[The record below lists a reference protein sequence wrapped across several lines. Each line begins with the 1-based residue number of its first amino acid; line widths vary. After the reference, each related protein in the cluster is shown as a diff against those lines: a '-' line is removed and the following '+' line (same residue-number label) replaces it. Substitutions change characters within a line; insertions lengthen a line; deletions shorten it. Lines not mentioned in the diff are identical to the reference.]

1 VAGIEDSSLAVVMG
15 QAASPED
22 TNSPLLGFAC
32 HDGRESLVLG
42 LRADGTIA
50 HVSEVPSGLEC
61 GCTCPG
67 CGARLVARK
76 GAKQDHHF
84 GHVGAEDGTPCR
96 TGPETALHRFAKEVL
111 ERRLKLTLPRLEI
124 GVGRERWVGYEGGS
138 YGFDGAVL
146 EHKLGEI
153 VPDVIVRKGRRDLL
167 VEFAVTHPCEET
179 KLARIAR
186 MDVSAIEVDLS
197 RVPRDID
204 REGIENAILDAAP
217 RRWLHNPK
225 LREGVA
231 KLEAL
236 RNQRERRLRQ
246 AYERAC
252 REVATMRTVCLPY
265 DRIVADGLERAVG
278 IEVAGLGC
286 FSVPPRD
293 WQSLALSAALDMAAS
308 GGSRII
314 QLHDAL
320 KRIKDRKWL
329 HRRYGRTSDEE
340 AEILRGCEVP
350 YASPAEALTQWA
362 FALSRMGILLPV
374 AGGERWTLWHEVVET
389 VRASRL
395 QRGVSRT

>member
-1 VAGIEDSSLAVVMG
+1 MG
-15 QAASPED
+15 QAASQA
-22 TNSPLLGFAC
+22 NANAPLSGFAC

-42 LRADGTIA
+42 LREDGTIA

-84 GHVGAEDGTPCR
+84 GHAGAEDGTPCR

-111 ERRLKLTLPRLEI
+111 ERRLELTLPRLELDD
-124 GVGRERWVGYEGGS
+124 GREKWVGYEGGS

-146 EHKLGEI
+146 EHRLGEI

-204 REGIENAILDAAP
+204 RVGIENAILDAAP

-236 RNQRERRLRQ
+236 RDQRERRLRQ
-246 AYERAC
+246 AYARAC

-265 DRIVADGLERAVG
+265 DRIVADGLEGAVG
-278 IEVAGLGC
+278 IEVAGMGC

-293 WQSLALSAALDMAAS
+293 WQSLTLSFVVDMALS
-308 GGSRII
+308 GGSRTIVA
-314 QLHDAL
+314 HDAL
-320 KRIKDRKWL
+320 RRIKERKWL
-329 HRRYGRTSDEE
+329 HRRFGRLPDEE
-340 AEILRGCEVP
+340 ADILRRGGEQF
-350 YASPAEALTQWA
+350 ATPAEAFAEWA
-362 FALSRMGILLPV
+362 FALSRMGILVPV
-374 AGGERWTLWHEVVET
+374 GGGTETWALWHEIVET
-389 VRASRL
+389 VRLSRR
-395 QRGVSRT
+395 QRER